1 MSGALIFG
9 IALAVLA
16 VDVCAL
22 KVADAA
28 DERGPIG
35 PDDARPSEAGETGAN
50 DHRPATPDA
59 EMHKD
64 ANMSRAEYRSFE
76 MWRNISGWVHKKAPI
91 CEEGCIKGSFYA
103 GFRGLPGCVHTY
115 LKPAV

>member
-9 IALAVLA
+9 IALAVLV

-35 PDDARPSEAGETGAN
+35 PDDARPSQAGETGAN
-50 DHRPATPDA
+50 DHRT
-59 EMHKD
+59 
-64 ANMSRAEYRSFE
+64 
-76 MWRNISGWVHKKAPI
+76 G
-91 CEEGCIKGSFYA
+91 YA
-103 GFRGLPGCVHTY
+103 
-115 LKPAV
+115 